1 MKRTAKST
9 AGAFVL
15 AGAALAATAAW
26 GVPAEDAAGSVM
38 ENAAGNTSERAMPS
52 ATGNANGNAIGNAT
66 ENATESATESATGN
80 ATEDAIGNTAER
92 AMQSGAGNATVSAT
106 ENATENATSDAAA
119 DTARSAAGSAAEH
132 DAGSMIEAPVE
143 HAPEAA
149 PANANGKSTDEA
161 TESAIDNAIDSATG
175 SATGSAAQGA
185 AEGAA
190 EAPGM
195 HMHHAV
201 APGTTHSMVDYA
213 LPSVELV
220 RDDGKT
226 VAMADELNDGRP
238 VILTFIYTSCTTICP
253 MISQTL
259 ERLQGELG
267 SDRDRVHIVSISID
281 PEEDTPARLRAYAA
295 RFDAG
300 PEWQHYTG
308 SVDASIAAQRAF
320 NVYRGDKMN
329 HAPVAFL
336 RAAPGRQWMR
346 IDGFATPSELLAAY
360 RDVVASN

>member
-1 MKRTAKST
+1 MKGTAKST
-9 AGAFVL
+9 AGAFLL
-15 AGAALAATAAW
+15 AGAALAAAAAW
-26 GVPAEDAAGSVM
+26 GAPEESAAGSVM
-38 ENAAGNTSERAMPS
+38 ENAAGSATESAAPS
-52 ATGNANGNAIGNAT
+52 ATGNAT
-66 ENATESATESATGN
+66 ENATRDAA
-80 ATEDAIGNTAER
+80 EDAQRN
-92 AMQSGAGNATVSAT
+92 
-106 ENATENATSDAAA
+106 
-119 DTARSAAGSAAEH
+119 AAGSANEN
-132 DAGSMIEAPVE
+132 DAGSMMETPAEQAPD
-143 HAPEAA
+143 AA
-149 PANANGKSTDEA
+149 PANTGGKAAGEA
-161 TESAIDNAIDSATG
+161 AESAIDNAVG
-175 SATGSAAQGA
+175 NA
-185 AEGAA
+185 AEGASESAA
-190 EAPGM
+190 ESAAGSADM

-201 APGTTHSMVDYA
+201 APGTTHSMADYA
-213 LPSVELV
+213 LPPVELV

-226 VAMADELNDGRP
+226 VSLVDELNDGRP

-267 SDRDRVHIVSISID
+267 SDRDKVHIVSISID

-295 RFDAG
+295 RFGAG

-308 SVDASIAAQRAF
+308 TVDASIAAQRAF

-360 RDVVASN
+360 RDVVASD

>member
-1 MKRTAKST
+1 MKGTAKST
-9 AGAFVL
+9 AGAFLL
-15 AGAALAATAAW
+15 AGAALAAAAAW
-26 GVPAEDAAGSVM
+26 GAPEENAAGSVM
-38 ENAAGNTSERAMPS
+38 ENAAGSATESAAPS
-52 ATGNANGNAIGNAT
+52 AAGNATVNAT
-66 ENATESATESATGN
+66 ENATRDAPEDAQRNAAGSANENDAGSMMETPAEQAPEAAPANTGGKAAGEAAESAIDNAVGNAAEGATESATESA
-80 ATEDAIGNTAER
+80 D
-92 AMQSGAGNATVSAT
+92 
-106 ENATENATSDAAA
+106 
-119 DTARSAAGSAAEH
+119 
-132 DAGSMIEAPVE
+132 
-143 HAPEAA
+143 
-149 PANANGKSTDEA
+149 
-161 TESAIDNAIDSATG
+161 
-175 SATGSAAQGA
+175 
-185 AEGAA
+185 
-190 EAPGM
+190 M

-201 APGTTHSMVDYA
+201 APGTTHSMADYA
-213 LPSVELV
+213 LPPVELV

-226 VAMADELNDGRP
+226 VSLVDELNDGRP

-267 SDRDRVHIVSISID
+267 SDRDKVHIVSISID

-295 RFDAG
+295 RFGAG

-308 SVDASIAAQRAF
+308 TVDASIAAQRAF

-360 RDVVASN
+360 RDVVASD

>member
-1 MKRTAKST
+1 MKGTAKST
-9 AGAFVL
+9 AGAFLL
-15 AGAALAATAAW
+15 AGAALAAAAAW
-26 GVPAEDAAGSVM
+26 GAPEESVAGSVM
-38 ENAAGNTSERAMPS
+38 ENAAGS
-52 ATGNANGNAIGNAT
+52 
-66 ENATESATESATGN
+66 ATESATESA
-80 ATEDAIGNTAER
+80 APSA
-92 AMQSGAGNATVSAT
+92 AG
-106 ENATENATSDAAA
+106 NATENATRDAAEDA
-119 DTARSAAGSAAEH
+119 QRNAAGSANEN
-132 DAGSMIEAPVE
+132 DAGSMMETPAEQAPD
-143 HAPEAA
+143 AA
-149 PANANGKSTDEA
+149 PANTGGKAAGEA
-161 TESAIDNAIDSATG
+161 AESAIDNAVG
-175 SATGSAAQGA
+175 NA
-185 AEGAA
+185 AEGATESAA
-190 EAPGM
+190 ESADM

-201 APGTTHSMVDYA
+201 APGTTHSMADYA
-213 LPSVELV
+213 LPPVELV

-226 VAMADELNDGRP
+226 VSLVDELNDGRP

-267 SDRDRVHIVSISID
+267 SDRDKVHIVSISID

-295 RFDAG
+295 RFGAG

-308 SVDASIAAQRAF
+308 TVDASIAAQRAF

-360 RDVVASN
+360 RDVVASD

>member
-1 MKRTAKST
+1 MKGTAKST
-9 AGAFVL
+9 AGAFLL
-15 AGAALAATAAW
+15 AGAALAAAAAW
-26 GVPAEDAAGSVM
+26 GAPEESVAGSVM
-38 ENAAGNTSERAMPS
+38 ENAAGS
-52 ATGNANGNAIGNAT
+52 AT
-66 ENATESATESATGN
+66 ENATESAAPSA
-80 ATEDAIGNTAER
+80 
-92 AMQSGAGNATVSAT
+92 AG
-106 ENATENATSDAAA
+106 NATENATRDAAEDA
-119 DTARSAAGSAAEH
+119 QRNAAGSANEN
-132 DAGSMIEAPVE
+132 DAGSMMETPAEQAPD
-143 HAPEAA
+143 AA
-149 PANANGKSTDEA
+149 PANTGGKAAGEA
-161 TESAIDNAIDSATG
+161 AESAIDNAVGNA
-175 SATGSAAQGA
+175 AESAAESA
-185 AEGAA
+185 D
-190 EAPGM
+190 M

-201 APGTTHSMVDYA
+201 APGTTHSMADYA
-213 LPSVELV
+213 LPPVELV

-226 VAMADELNDGRP
+226 VSLVDELNDGRP

-267 SDRDRVHIVSISID
+267 SDRDKVHIVSISID

-308 SVDASIAAQRAF
+308 TVDASIAAQRAF

-360 RDVVASN
+360 RDVVASD

>member
-1 MKRTAKST
+1 MKGTAKST
-9 AGAFVL
+9 AGAFLL
-15 AGAALAATAAW
+15 AGAALAAAAAW
-26 GVPAEDAAGSVM
+26 GAPEESAAGSVM
-38 ENAAGNTSERAMPS
+38 ENA
-52 ATGNANGNAIGNAT
+52 TG
-66 ENATESATESATGN
+66 SATESA
-80 ATEDAIGNTAER
+80 APSA
-92 AMQSGAGNATVSAT
+92 AGNATR
-106 ENATENATSDAAA
+106 DAAEDA
-119 DTARSAAGSAAEH
+119 QRNAAGSANEN
-132 DAGSMIEAPVE
+132 DAGSMMETPAE
-143 HAPEAA
+143 QAPEAA
-149 PANANGKSTDEA
+149 PANTGGKAAGEA
-161 TESAIDNAIDSATG
+161 AESAIDNAVG
-175 SATGSAAQGA
+175 NA
-185 AEGAA
+185 AEGATESAA
-190 EAPGM
+190 ESATETADM

-201 APGTTHSMVDYA
+201 APGTTHSMADYA
-213 LPSVELV
+213 LPPVELV

-226 VAMADELNDGRP
+226 VSLVDELNDGRP

-267 SDRDRVHIVSISID
+267 SDRDKVHIVSISID

-308 SVDASIAAQRAF
+308 TVDASIAAQRAF

-360 RDVVASN
+360 RDVVASD

>member
-1 MKRTAKST
+1 MKGTAKST

-15 AGAALAATAAW
+15 AGAALAAAAAW
-26 GVPAEDAAGSVM
+26 GAPEENAAGSVM
-38 ENAAGNTSERAMPS
+38 ENAVGS
-52 ATGNANGNAIGNAT
+52 
-66 ENATESATESATGN
+66 ATESATESAAPSATGN
-80 ATEDAIGNTAER
+80 ATENVTRGAAEDAQRN
-92 AMQSGAGNATVSAT
+92 
-106 ENATENATSDAAA
+106 
-119 DTARSAAGSAAEH
+119 AAGSANEN
-132 DAGSMIEAPVE
+132 DAGSMMETPAEQAPD
-143 HAPEAA
+143 AA
-149 PANANGKSTDEA
+149 PANTGGKAAGEA
-161 TESAIDNAIDSATG
+161 AESAIDNAVG
-175 SATGSAAQGA
+175 NA
-185 AEGAA
+185 AEGATESAA
-190 EAPGM
+190 ESTAESTAESAAGSADM

-201 APGTTHSMVDYA
+201 APGTTHSMADYA
-213 LPSVELV
+213 LPPVELV

-226 VAMADELNDGRP
+226 VSLVDELNDGRP

-267 SDRDRVHIVSISID
+267 SDRDKVHIVSISID

-308 SVDASIAAQRAF
+308 TVDASIAAQRAF

-360 RDVVASN
+360 HDVVASD

>member
-1 MKRTAKST
+1 MKGTAKST
-9 AGAFVL
+9 AGAFLL
-15 AGAALAATAAW
+15 AGAALAAAAAW
-26 GVPAEDAAGSVM
+26 GAPEENAAGSVM
-38 ENAAGNTSERAMPS
+38 ENAAG
-52 ATGNANGNAIGNAT
+52 
-66 ENATESATESATGN
+66 SATESA
-80 ATEDAIGNTAER
+80 APSAAV
-92 AMQSGAGNATVSAT
+92 NATVNAT
-106 ENATENATSDAAA
+106 ENATENATRDAAEDA
-119 DTARSAAGSAAEH
+119 QRNAAGSANEN
-132 DAGSMIEAPVE
+132 DAGSMMETPAE
-143 HAPEAA
+143 QAPEAA
-149 PANANGKSTDEA
+149 PANTGGKAAGEA
-161 TESAIDNAIDSATG
+161 AESAIDNAVG
-175 SATGSAAQGA
+175 NA
-185 AEGAA
+185 AEGATESAA
-190 EAPGM
+190 ESAAGSTDM

-201 APGTTHSMVDYA
+201 APGTTHSMADYA
-213 LPSVELV
+213 LPPVELV

-226 VAMADELNDGRP
+226 VSLVDELNDGRP

-267 SDRDRVHIVSISID
+267 SDRDKVHIVSISID

-308 SVDASIAAQRAF
+308 TVDASIAAQRAF

-360 RDVVASN
+360 RDVVASD

>member
-1 MKRTAKST
+1 MKGTAKST
-9 AGAFVL
+9 AGAFLL
-15 AGAALAATAAW
+15 AGAALAAAAAW
-26 GVPAEDAAGSVM
+26 GAPEESAAGSVM
-38 ENAAGNTSERAMPS
+38 ESATESAAPS
-52 ATGNANGNAIGNAT
+52 AAVNAT
-66 ENATESATESATGN
+66 ENATHDAA
-80 ATEDAIGNTAER
+80 EDAQRN
-92 AMQSGAGNATVSAT
+92 
-106 ENATENATSDAAA
+106 
-119 DTARSAAGSAAEH
+119 AAGSANEN
-132 DAGSMIEAPVE
+132 DAGSMMETPAE
-143 HAPEAA
+143 QAPEAA
-149 PANANGKSTDEA
+149 PANTGGKAAGEA
-161 TESAIDNAIDSATG
+161 AESAIDNAVG
-175 SATGSAAQGA
+175 NA
-185 AEGAA
+185 AEGATESAA
-190 EAPGM
+190 ESATESADM

-201 APGTTHSMVDYA
+201 APGTTHSMADYA
-213 LPSVELV
+213 LPPVELV

-226 VAMADELNDGRP
+226 VSLVDELNDGRP

-267 SDRDRVHIVSISID
+267 SDRDKVHIVSISID

-308 SVDASIAAQRAF
+308 TVDASIAAQRAF

-360 RDVVASN
+360 RDVVASD